1 MGDDSTADEAV
12 EGRHGRPK
20 IGVRQSR
27 TAQAGGF
34 MSRTLLLAY
43 MSTKA
48 KLVFV
53 LAFVVMIYFLVGGDS
68 EPVEVSVESD
78 EA

>member
-1 MGDDSTADEAV
+1 
-12 EGRHGRPK
+12 
-20 IGVRQSR
+20 
-27 TAQAGGF
+27 
-34 MSRTLLLAY
+34 

-78 EA
+78 E

>member
-1 MGDDSTADEAV
+1 
-12 EGRHGRPK
+12 
-20 IGVRQSR
+20 
-27 TAQAGGF
+27 
-34 MSRTLLLAY
+34 

-78 EA
+78 EE